1 MKINGAMITLAREY
15 RGLTQEELA
24 RKLFVAQ
31 AKVAKLEG
39 GLQTD
44 VPDPLMKLLSDALN
58 FPHSF
63 FEQEEDLLGYG
74 SSAYY
79 YRKRADLSAT
89 DRKRIHGLINLL
101 RIHLKRL
108 LTFVDVQGRRT
119 LPQLDIDD
127 YGGSAAKVAQAVRAF
142 WNLPEGPIKNLTVTL
157 ESAGIIVIPC
167 DFQTR
172 SMDATSLRLSEMPPV
187 IFVNKSVPGD
197 RWRFTLSHE
206 LAHLIMH
213 NVPHEFME
221 DEADDFAAEFLVP
234 KADIKPQFARLPN
247 LRLQDF
253 ANLKSYWKVS
263 MGMLIKRAHS
273 LKFLTDNQSR
283 YLWMTMSKLGYRTK
297 EPNPIERE
305 TPRNYANILSHMT
318 QALKYSADDL
328 AQLLKI
334 NPQDLKSLHDVS
346 ASPRLRVV

>member
-1 MKINGAMITLAREY
+1 MKINGAMVTLAREY
-15 RGLTQEELA
+15 RGLTQDELA
-24 RKLFVAQ
+24 RKLFVTQ
-31 AKVAKLEG
+31 AKVAKIEG

-44 VPDPLMKLLSDALN
+44 LSEPQMRLLSDALS
-58 FPHSF
+58 FPQAF
-63 FEQEEDLLGYG
+63 FDQEEDLLGYG

-108 LTFVDVQGRRT
+108 LTFVEVQGRRP

-127 YGGSAAKVAQAVRAF
+127 YGGSATKVAQAVRAF
-142 WNLPEGPIKNLTVTL
+142 WNLPDGPIKNLTATL

-187 IFVNKSVPGD
+187 VFINKNVPGD

-213 NVPHEFME
+213 SVPHEFME
-221 DEADDFAAEFLVP
+221 DEADDFASEFLVP
-234 KADIKPQFARLPN
+234 KADVRPHFARLSS

-283 YLWMTMSKLGYRTK
+283 YLWMSMSKLGYRTK

-305 TPRNYANILSHMT
+305 VPKNYTNVLSHMT
-318 QALKYSADDL
+318 QVLKYSAEDL

-334 NPQDLKSLHDVS
+334 NPQDLKSLYDVS
-346 ASPRLRVV
+346 VSPRLRVV